1 MKDGL
6 EIKRIGTSKL
16 DNALHVKY
24 HDSMYGFVIEFD
36 LPKLGIPE
44 ELKNEWKESIDTEK
58 ENNLEAQA
66 SVNSELLVKKNEER
80 DRLLKYIFGVVRNG
94 LLSPDKEKSNAAMR
108 LNVVMNPY
116 VGIRKESFDRVTSH
130 VDGLLTDLK
139 KTENA
144 ADVSKLGFT
153 SDVTKLETLNK
164 EFDSIN
170 SDRAKKRADNKLP
183 KMPAVRNRTDAIF
196 ERILLV
202 LQYKYVYG
210 TTPIEPELIAKLI
223 ARFNKRAEDIYA
235 SYKQGQAIKR
245 RLPRSGSR
253 IRTPRKSR
261 KSPRNRNRKSRK
273 RITRIRT
280 SICRKRR
287 SRKSRISRKNRK
299 GVARPEAAR
308 SPNSPRRAAAKVAI
322 RTSIC
327 RKNRLKHLVVLSV
340 SRTSARSRQ
349 QRID

>member
-80 DRLLKYIFGVVRNG
+80 DRLLKYIFGTVRNG
-94 LLSPDKEKSNAAMR
+94 LLSPDKEKSDAAMR

-210 TTPIEPELIAKLI
+210 ATPVEPELIAKLI
-223 ARFNKRAEDIYA
+223 ARFNKRAEEIDA
-235 SYKQGQAIKR
+235 SYKQGLALRKAAAEKR
-245 RLPRSGSR
+245 KQNPNAPKEPKKPKEPKPKKPEKDNKDPDIRLPETEEPKKPDQPKKPEGGG
-253 IRTPRKSR
+253 TPGGGEKP
-261 KSPRNRNRKSRK
+261 KQ
-273 RITRIRT
+273 
-280 SICRKRR
+280 
-287 SRKSRISRKNRK
+287 
-299 GVARPEAAR
+299 PEAGGGEGGN
-308 SPNSPRRAAAKVAI
+308 PDI
-322 RTSIC
+322 
-327 RKNRLKHLVVLSV
+327 HLPEE
-340 SRTSARSRQ
+340 
-349 QRID
+349 

>member
-94 LLSPDKEKSNAAMR
+94 LLSPDKEKSDAAMR

-144 ADVSKLGFT
+144 ADLSKLGLS
-153 SDVTKLETLNK
+153 SDITKLETLNK
-164 EFDSIN
+164 EFDKLYSER
-170 SDRAKKRADNKLP
+170 SKKRADNKLP
-183 KMPAVRNRTDAIF
+183 KTLAVRNRTDAIF
-196 ERILLV
+196 ERILIV
-202 LQYKYVYG
+202 LQYKYLYG
-210 TTPIEPELIAKLI
+210 TTPVEPELIAKLI
-223 ARFNKRAEDIYA
+223 ARFNERAEDIDA
-235 SYKQGQAIKR
+235 SYRQGLAIRKAAAEKRKQNPNAPKEPKKPKEPKPKKPEKDNKDPDI
-245 RLPRSGSR
+245 RLPETEEPKKPDQPKKPEGGGTPGGSEK
-253 IRTPRKSR
+253 PKQ
-261 KSPRNRNRKSRK
+261 
-273 RITRIRT
+273 
-280 SICRKRR
+280 
-287 SRKSRISRKNRK
+287 
-299 GVARPEAAR
+299 PEAGGGEGGN
-308 SPNSPRRAAAKVAI
+308 PDI
-322 RTSIC
+322 
-327 RKNRLKHLVVLSV
+327 HLPEE
-340 SRTSARSRQ
+340 
-349 QRID
+349 

>member
-80 DRLLKYIFGVVRNG
+80 DRLLKYIFGTVRNG
-94 LLSPDKEKSNAAMR
+94 LLSPDKEKSDAAMR

-223 ARFNKRAEDIYA
+223 ARFNERAEDIDA
-235 SYKQGQAIKR
+235 SYRQGLSMKKTAAEKRKQNPNAPKEPKKPKEPKPKKPEKDNKDPDI
-245 RLPRSGSR
+245 RLPETEEPKKPDQPKKPEGGG
-253 IRTPRKSR
+253 TPGGGEKP
-261 KSPRNRNRKSRK
+261 KQ
-273 RITRIRT
+273 
-280 SICRKRR
+280 
-287 SRKSRISRKNRK
+287 
-299 GVARPEAAR
+299 PETGGGEGGN
-308 SPNSPRRAAAKVAI
+308 PDI
-322 RTSIC
+322 
-327 RKNRLKHLVVLSV
+327 HLPEE
-340 SRTSARSRQ
+340 
-349 QRID
+349 

>member
-94 LLSPDKEKSNAAMR
+94 LLSPDKEKSDAAMR

-210 TTPIEPELIAKLI
+210 ATPVEPELIAKLI
-223 ARFNKRAEDIYA
+223 ARFNKRAEEIDA
-235 SYKQGQAIKR
+235 SYKQGLALRKAAAEKR
-245 RLPRSGSR
+245 KQNPNAPKEPKKPKEPKPKKPEKDNKDPDIRLPETEEPKKPDQPKKPEGGG
-253 IRTPRKSR
+253 TPGGGEKP
-261 KSPRNRNRKSRK
+261 KQPE
-273 RITRIRT
+273 
-280 SICRKRR
+280 
-287 SRKSRISRKNRK
+287 K
-299 GVARPEAAR
+299 GGGEGGNPDIHLPEE
-308 SPNSPRRAAAKVAI
+308 
-322 RTSIC
+322 
-327 RKNRLKHLVVLSV
+327 
-340 SRTSARSRQ
+340 
-349 QRID
+349 

>member
-80 DRLLKYIFGVVRNG
+80 DRLLKYISGVVRNG
-94 LLSPDKEKSNAAMR
+94 LLSPDKEKSDAAMR

-144 ADVSKLGFT
+144 ADASKLGLS
-153 SDVTKLETLNK
+153 SDIAKLETVNK
-164 EFDSIN
+164 EFDTIYN
-170 SDRAKKRADNKLP
+170 DRSKKRADNKLP
-183 KMPAVRNRTDAIF
+183 KTLAVRNRTDAIF
-196 ERILLV
+196 ERILIV
-202 LQYKYVYG
+202 LQYKYLYG
-210 TTPIEPELIAKLI
+210 TTPVEPELIAKLI
-223 ARFNKRAEDIYA
+223 ARFNERPEDIDA
-235 SYKQGQAIKR
+235 SYKQGLAIRKAAAEKR
-245 RLPRSGSR
+245 KQNPNAPKEPKKPKEPRPKKPEKDNKDPDIRLPETEEPKKPDQPKKPEGGG
-253 IRTPRKSR
+253 TPGGGEKP
-261 KSPRNRNRKSRK
+261 KQPE
-273 RITRIRT
+273 
-280 SICRKRR
+280 
-287 SRKSRISRKNRK
+287 K
-299 GVARPEAAR
+299 GGGEGGNPDIHLPEE
-308 SPNSPRRAAAKVAI
+308 
-322 RTSIC
+322 
-327 RKNRLKHLVVLSV
+327 
-340 SRTSARSRQ
+340 
-349 QRID
+349 

>member
-94 LLSPDKEKSNAAMR
+94 LLSPDKEKSDAAMR

-235 SYKQGQAIKR
+235 SYKQGQAIKKAAAEKR
-245 RLPRSGSR
+245 KQNPNAPKEPKKPKEPKPKKPEKDNKDPDIRLPETEEPKKPDQPKKPEGGG
-253 IRTPRKSR
+253 TPGGGEKP
-261 KSPRNRNRKSRK
+261 KQ
-273 RITRIRT
+273 
-280 SICRKRR
+280 
-287 SRKSRISRKNRK
+287 
-299 GVARPEAAR
+299 PEAGGGEGGN
-308 SPNSPRRAAAKVAI
+308 PDI
-322 RTSIC
+322 
-327 RKNRLKHLVVLSV
+327 HLPEE
-340 SRTSARSRQ
+340 
-349 QRID
+349 